1 MTEPQQ
7 TPRGRFAPSPSGRMH
22 LGNAWTALLAW
33 LDIRKQNGA
42 MVLRMED
49 LDPDRS
55 RPDYAAG
62 LLADLRWLGLDW
74 DEGPDV
80 GGPAAPYCQSQRSH
94 YYQAAFDKLLQAG
107 LVYPCFCS
115 RAELRLAASAPHAG
129 DTEVP
134 YSGRCAALTELAVTK
149 LRAAGRRPSYRLRV
163 GDAAVEYSDEV
174 YGRQKQV
181 LRQECGDF
189 VIRRSDGVFA
199 YQLAV
204 VVDDAA
210 MGISRVLRG
219 ADLLASTPRQV
230 YLWRLL
236 AASPPTFIHVPLL
249 IGRDGSRLSKRH
261 GSLAIAALRGAG
273 VPAQKIVGQLAAW
286 AGLIDRPMPA
296 SPREL
301 VSVFDL
307 SRLPRESVCVDDS
320 LKFE

>member
-1 MTEPQQ
+1 MT
-7 TPRGRFAPSPSGRMH
+7 
-22 LGNAWTALLAW
+22 
-33 LDIRKQNGA
+33 
-42 MVLRMED
+42 
-49 LDPDRS
+49 
-55 RPDYAAG
+55 AG
-62 LLADLRWLGLDW
+62 KR
-74 DEGPDV
+74 
-80 GGPAAPYCQSQRSH
+80 Q
-94 YYQAAFDKLLQAG
+94 
-107 LVYPCFCS
+107 
-115 RAELRLAASAPHAG
+115 
-129 DTEVP
+129 
-134 YSGRCAALTELAVTK
+134 
-149 LRAAGRRPSYRLRV
+149 PSYRLRV
-163 GDAAVEYSDEV
+163 GATEMAFVDLLFGPQLQS
-174 YGRQKQV
+174 
-181 LRQECGDF
+181 LRQCCGDF
-189 VIRRSDGVFA
+189 VIRRSDGVYA

-210 MGISRVLRG
+210 MGINRILRG
-219 ADLLASTPRQV
+219 ADLLASTPRQI
-230 YLWRLL
+230 YLWHLL

>member
-149 LRAAGRRPSYRLRV
+149 LRAADRRPSYRLRV

-219 ADLLASTPRQV
+219 ADLLASTPRQI
-230 YLWRLL
+230 YLWHLL

>member
-80 GGPAAPYCQSQRSH
+80 GGPAAPYCQRQRSH
-94 YYQAAFDKLLQAG
+94 YYQAAFDKLQQAG

-219 ADLLASTPRQV
+219 ADLLASTPRQI
-230 YLWRLL
+230 YLWHLL

>member
-94 YYQAAFDKLLQAG
+94 YYQAAFDRLQQAG

-219 ADLLASTPRQV
+219 ADLLASTPRQI
-230 YLWRLL
+230 YLWHLL

-301 VSVFDL
+301 ISVFDL

>member
-94 YYQAAFDKLLQAG
+94 YYQAAFDKLQQVG

-149 LRAAGRRPSYRLRV
+149 LRAADRRPSYRLRV

-236 AASPPTFIHVPLL
+236 AASLPTFIHVPLL